1 MIRVLGRAQ
10 RSFLWTRVLST
21 TQCAEDLYLAYYH
34 AGIMPIYVEQSEMLV
49 LEHNVRAVHPH
60 VTQR

>member
-1 MIRVLGRAQ
+1 
-10 RSFLWTRVLST
+10 VLST